1 MFLGLLDPNPDLNP
15 DPNPDQYQNAT
26 DTPMF
31 VNVFVYVIEF
41 FV

>member
-1 MFLGLLDPNPDLNP
+1 MVPDPAPLFRGT

-31 VNVFVYVIEF
+31 VNVFVYAIEF